1 MICERIMQ
9 TFRRIRQ
16 LKYLIKAIIYLQY
29 PRKNV
34 YDFMNMGLMSIQTSN
49 NSIPKN
55 CYISWKTNLLVKSH
69 YTDLQSF
76 VISNPDFNFYF
87 FTDDEQDKWM
97 KINMGGTEIYD
108 IYKRVIY
115 GASRSD
121 IFRTCLLEKFGGVFF
136 SINRLIQLPLK
147 DLVGNGSNFVVS
159 FDPGIY
165 KRINVSKIIPLEF
178 RDHAVIQWGMFSPP
192 HHQIL
197 QIAISRII
205 KNAKYYS
212 GREFS
217 PPKEAIWNFDGP
229 YMLTRALDEYLSSSK
244 TPKITIEGFNYN
256 NSMYIPR
263 GAIFR
268 YAVEPSYLGDLK
280 GKILKD

>member
-1 MICERIMQ
+1 
-9 TFRRIRQ
+9 
-16 LKYLIKAIIYLQY
+16 
-29 PRKNV
+29 
-34 YDFMNMGLMSIQTSN
+34 
-49 NSIPKN
+49 
-55 CYISWKTNLLVKSH
+55 
-69 YTDLQSF
+69 
-76 VISNPDFNFYF
+76 
-87 FTDDEQDKWM
+87 M
-97 KINMGGTEIYD
+97 KINTEGTEIYD

-147 DLVGNGSNFVVS
+147 DLVGDGSNFVVS

-165 KRINVSKIIPLEF
+165 KRTNVSKIIPLEF
-178 RDHAVIQWGMFSPP
+178 RDNAVIQWGMISPP
-192 HHQIL
+192 HHEIL
-197 QIAISRII
+197 QIAISRIV